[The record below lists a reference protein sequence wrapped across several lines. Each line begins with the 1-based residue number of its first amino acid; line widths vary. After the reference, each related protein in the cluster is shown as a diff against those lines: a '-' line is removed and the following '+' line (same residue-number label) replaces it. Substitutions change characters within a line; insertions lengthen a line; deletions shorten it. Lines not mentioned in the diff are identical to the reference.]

1 MIEVAIQAV
10 EAVFDWREYERE
22 TLAQTGQLRDLVR
35 EAAQRLSRAGIG
47 EAHLDARLLLE
58 YAAGV
63 TPRSILWIPTGS
75 CRRRKI
81 RAYREAVGKRA
92 MRIPPAAHH
101 RGAGVHGIP
110 LPGQCPRADPQ
121 AGHGDACGVRPG
133 ETGAGHA
140 RAGSVHRSGC
150 IAASLYLIGRE
161 KGKVSQESRFG
172 RVGYLR
178 GGPRDGAGKLPGSWG
193 GCPSDKE
200 RPLCRTEGP
209 YDMIVSNPPYIRRDV
224 IEGLQEEV
232 RLHDPYIALDGHED
246 GLYFYRKI
254 AAQAGRHLR
263 RGGWLLLET
272 GHDQREDVSRLLSEA
287 GFACVQAKK
296 DLAGLDRVL
305 MGMYNK

>member
-1 MIEVAIQAV
+1 MKEK
-10 EAVFDWREYERE
+10 
-22 TLAQTGQLRDLVR
+22 TLAQTGQLRALVR
-35 EAAQRLSRAGIG
+35 EAAERLSRAGIG

-63 TPRSILWIPTGS
+63 TAQEYLMDPFRELPEE
-75 CRRRKI
+75 KV

-92 MRIPPAAHH
+92 MRIPLQHITGVQEFMGYPFRVNAH
-101 RGAGVHGIP
+101 VLIP
-110 LPGQCPRADPQ
+110 RQDTETLVECALEKLEPGMHVLDLC
-121 AGHGDACGVRPG
+121 
-133 ETGAGHA
+133 TG
-140 RAGSVHRSGC
+140 SGC

-161 KGKVSQESRFG
+161 KGKVSQESRFDASDISEEALATA
-172 RVGYLR
+172 RENCQAL
-178 GGPRDGAGKLPGSWG
+178 GADVRLIR
-193 GCPSDKE
+193 SD
-200 RPLCRTEGP
+200 LFGRTEGP

-272 GHDQREDVSRLLSEA
+272 GHDQREDVSRLLAQA

>member
-1 MIEVAIQAV
+1 M
-10 EAVFDWREYERE
+10 
-22 TLAQTGQLRDLVR
+22 R

-63 TPRSILWIPTGS
+63 TAQEYLMDPFRELPEE
-75 CRRRKI
+75 KI

-92 MRIPPAAHH
+92 MRIPLQHITGVQEFMGYPFRVNAH
-101 RGAGVHGIP
+101 VLIP
-110 LPGQCPRADPQ
+110 RQDTE
-121 AGHGDACGVRPG
+121 DACGVRPG

-140 RAGSVHRSGC
+140 RAGSVHRLRLQLRP
-150 IAASLYLIGRE
+150 SLYLIGRE
-161 KGKVSQESRFG
+161 KGKVSQKSRFDASDISEEALATARENCQALG
-172 RVGYLR
+172 ADVRLIR
-178 GGPRDGAGKLPGSWG
+178 SNLFDG
-193 GCPSDKE
+193 
-200 RPLCRTEGP
+200 TEGP

-272 GHDQREDVSRLLSEA
+272 GHDQRGGCVPAAFGGRLCLRA
-287 GFACVQAKK
+287 GEK
-296 DLAGLDRVL
+296 GPGRT
-305 MGMYNK
+305 

>member
-1 MIEVAIQAV
+1 MTGGNMKEK
-10 EAVFDWREYERE
+10 
-22 TLAQTGQLRDLVR
+22 TLAQTGQLRALVR
-35 EAAQRLSRAGIG
+35 EAAERLSRAGIG

-63 TPRSILWIPTGS
+63 TAQEYLMDPFRELPEE
-75 CRRRKI
+75 KV

-92 MRIPPAAHH
+92 MRIPLQHITGVQEFMGYPFRVNAH
-101 RGAGVHGIP
+101 VLIP
-110 LPGQCPRADPQ
+110 RQDTETLVECALEKLEPGMRVLDLC
-121 AGHGDACGVRPG
+121 
-133 ETGAGHA
+133 TG
-140 RAGSVHRSGC
+140 SGC

-161 KGKVSQESRFG
+161 KGKVSQESRFDASDISEEALATA
-172 RVGYLR
+172 RENCQAL
-178 GGPRDGAGKLPGSWG
+178 GADVRLIR
-193 GCPSDKE
+193 SD
-200 RPLCRTEGP
+200 LFGRTEGP

-272 GHDQREDVSRLLSEA
+272 GHDQREDVSRLLLEA

>member
-1 MIEVAIQAV
+1 MTGGNMKEK
-10 EAVFDWREYERE
+10 
-22 TLAQTGQLRDLVR
+22 TLAQTGQLRALVR
-35 EAAQRLSRAGIG
+35 EAAERLSRAGIG

-63 TPRSILWIPTGS
+63 TAQEYLMDPFRELPEE
-75 CRRRKI
+75 KV

-92 MRIPPAAHH
+92 MRIPLQHITGVQEFMGYPFRVNAH
-101 RGAGVHGIP
+101 VLIP
-110 LPGQCPRADPQ
+110 RQDTETLVECALEKLEPGMHVLDLC
-121 AGHGDACGVRPG
+121 
-133 ETGAGHA
+133 TG
-140 RAGSVHRSGC
+140 SGC

-161 KGKVSQESRFG
+161 KGKVSQESRFDASDISEEALATA
-172 RVGYLR
+172 RENCQAL
-178 GGPRDGAGKLPGSWG
+178 GADVRLIR
-193 GCPSDKE
+193 SD
-200 RPLCRTEGP
+200 LFGRTEGP

-272 GHDQREDVSRLLSEA
+272 GHDQREDVSRLLAQA

>member
-1 MIEVAIQAV
+1 MTGGNMKEK
-10 EAVFDWREYERE
+10 

-63 TPRSILWIPTGS
+63 TAQEYLMDPYRELPEE
-75 CRRRKI
+75 KI

-92 MRIPPAAHH
+92 MRIPLQHITGVQEFMGYPFRVNAH
-101 RGAGVHGIP
+101 VLIP
-110 LPGQCPRADPQ
+110 RQDTETLVECALEKLEPGMRVLDLC
-121 AGHGDACGVRPG
+121 
-133 ETGAGHA
+133 TG
-140 RAGSVHRSGC
+140 SGC

-161 KGKVSQESRFG
+161 KGKVSQESRFDASDISEEALATA
-172 RVGYLR
+172 RENCQAL
-178 GGPRDGAGKLPGSWG
+178 GADVRLIR
-193 GCPSDKE
+193 SD
-200 RPLCRTEGP
+200 LFGRTEGP

-287 GFACVQAKK
+287 GFARVQAKK

>member
-1 MIEVAIQAV
+1 MTGGNMKEK
-10 EAVFDWREYERE
+10 
-22 TLAQTGQLRDLVR
+22 TLAQTGQLRALVR

-63 TPRSILWIPTGS
+63 TAQEYLMDPFRELPEE
-75 CRRRKI
+75 KI
-81 RAYREAVGKRA
+81 RAYREAVRKRA
-92 MRIPPAAHH
+92 MRIPLQHIT
-101 RGAGVHGIP
+101 GVQEFMGYPFRVNGNVLIP
-110 LPGQCPRADPQ
+110 RQDTETLVECALEKLEPGMRVLDLC
-121 AGHGDACGVRPG
+121 
-133 ETGAGHA
+133 TG
-140 RAGSVHRSGC
+140 SGC

-161 KGKVSQESRFG
+161 KGKVSPESRFDASDISKEALATA
-172 RVGYLR
+172 RENCRAL
-178 GGPRDGAGKLPGSWG
+178 GADVRLIR
-193 GCPSDKE
+193 SD
-200 RPLCRTEGP
+200 LFDRTEGP
-209 YDMIVSNPPYIRRDV
+209 YDVIVSNPPYIRRDV

-287 GFACVQAKK
+287 GFARVQAKK

>member
-1 MIEVAIQAV
+1 MTGGNMKEK
-10 EAVFDWREYERE
+10 
-22 TLAQTGQLRDLVR
+22 TLAQTGQLRALVR
-35 EAAQRLSRAGIG
+35 EAAERLSRAGIG

-63 TPRSILWIPTGS
+63 TAQEYLMDPFRELPEE
-75 CRRRKI
+75 KV

-92 MRIPPAAHH
+92 MRIPLQHITGVQEFMGYPFRVNAH
-101 RGAGVHGIP
+101 VLIP
-110 LPGQCPRADPQ
+110 RQDTETLVECALEKLEPGMRVLDLC
-121 AGHGDACGVRPG
+121 
-133 ETGAGHA
+133 TG
-140 RAGSVHRSGC
+140 SGC

-161 KGKVSQESRFG
+161 KGKVSQESRFDASDISEEALATA
-172 RVGYLR
+172 RENCQAL
-178 GGPRDGAGKLPGSWG
+178 GADVRLIR
-193 GCPSDKE
+193 SD
-200 RPLCRTEGP
+200 LFGRTEGP

-272 GHDQREDVSRLLSEA
+272 GHDQREDVSRLLAQA

>member
-1 MIEVAIQAV
+1 MTGGNMKEK
-10 EAVFDWREYERE
+10 
-22 TLAQTGQLRDLVR
+22 TLAQTGQLRALVR
-35 EAAQRLSRAGIG
+35 EAAERLSRAGIG

-63 TPRSILWIPTGS
+63 TAQEYLMDPFRELPEE
-75 CRRRKI
+75 KV

-92 MRIPPAAHH
+92 MRIPLQHITGVQEFMGYPFRVNAH
-101 RGAGVHGIP
+101 VLIP
-110 LPGQCPRADPQ
+110 RQDTETLVGCALEKLEPGMRVLDLC
-121 AGHGDACGVRPG
+121 
-133 ETGAGHA
+133 TG
-140 RAGSVHRSGC
+140 SGC

-161 KGKVSQESRFG
+161 KGKVSQESRFDASDISEEALATA
-172 RVGYLR
+172 RENCQAL
-178 GGPRDGAGKLPGSWG
+178 GADVRLIR
-193 GCPSDKE
+193 SD
-200 RPLCRTEGP
+200 LFGRTEGP

-272 GHDQREDVSRLLSEA
+272 GHDQREDVSRLLAQA